1 MKQQAETVSNSAI
14 AIPRSSAAAIV
25 NGKESDTMHVT
36 GGTLEVAVSL
46 SLLSRSLNGAIKLF
60 LTASKSARISWELK
74 HQYPN
79 EGAHLECFQ
88 IENQANR

>member
-14 AIPRSSAAAIV
+14 GIPRSSAAAIV

-36 GGTLEVAVSL
+36 GGTLEVSVSL

-60 LTASKSARISWELK
+60 LIASASARFSHNLR
-74 HQYPN
+74 QY
-79 EGAHLECFQ
+79 
-88 IENQANR
+88 